1 MIGFEVAFDKPLTRE
16 EMIDLIE
23 TTIYGRRVN
32 MVWTRGQDKKPLKDK
47 YSPSESPLKARVP
60 ASTLGERLKDYGEA
74 AGKVIQGLEAVKDA
88 ATYRRLNRILQK
100 LNPAQWADFEKKITG
115 KTTDLDAFEAAV
127 DAYLA
132 AQKEREKEAGEREEA
147 VKKLHGLEAIY
158 RKYKEWKRIQF
169 QLLGWPPALLALTKS
184 LNDDLRKNNFPGG
197 IPEFEQF
204 IQRYRNAF
212 RTETVRIGLDLLAQ
226 YDSLLYKEAERY
238 QDDAAVAAMHEKL
251 APVRKEFPE
260 WEKSVQVYQHY
271 ERLKER
277 SRLPSE
283 GGTFGSAEEA
293 AMAAAADAAKRHK
306 AAAQQSVKDIAG
318 EFPILKEENLPL
330 ERRLDKAAMA
340 KADPAQLKALL
351 QSHIQAR
358 RDDVRKSQQT
368 LKTEPERVFS
378 LDILLKLS
386 IERQAVDPKSI
397 FGEIVQDH
405 VSDIKIKDAV
415 IGFLVAL
422 FAIALTVLSF
432 GTGAIAGAA
441 AVGAFAVSAISAYHE
456 FREYE
461 TKSAAAGAGLSSDDP
476 SLVWV
481 IVAVVGA
488 ALDFAQAAKAVG
500 KIAPL
505 AKGLEASGD
514 VAKFAKGLEALE
526 KSGEIDAKIARNVEQ
541 AAIARAK
548 SAEAAKDL
556 SKALG
561 KVYGLP
567 GPFTDP
573 EVYKE
578 LVRLAFYKV
587 REFGYAFEKFALE
600 VQQARQAAK
609 LGDLSTEE
617 LNKLKKAY
625 DEGRSFASEGELLE
639 YMKKTHPMGA
649 VDPTAVPRGKRTLID
664 PADKDP
670 ENIRALGRENESA
683 DILSQKGY
691 DVEQNP
697 KVPGPSNPDYK
708 LEGKVF
714 DCYAPSEKKS
724 VRGIWSY
731 IKEEKLEKGQTTRVV
746 LNLQDWGG
754 DIAALRKQ
762 FHDWPMAGLDEIL
775 VIMKDKSVF
784 HLVP

>member
-23 TTIYGRRVN
+23 MMIYGRRVN
-32 MVWTRGQDKKPLKDK
+32 MVWTRGEDKKPLKDK

-74 AGKVIQGLEAVKDA
+74 AGKVIQGLGAVQDA

-115 KTTDLDAFEAAV
+115 KTTELDAFEAAV

-158 RKYKEWKRIQF
+158 EKYKKWERYYF
-169 QLLGWPPALLALTKS
+169 LLGPLVVYHPLTDS
-184 LNDDLRKNNFPGG
+184 LVDDLRKNNFPGG
-197 IPEFEQF
+197 IPQFEQF
-204 IQRYRNAF
+204 IERYKNAF

-226 YDSLLYKEAERY
+226 YDSLLYKEGERY
-238 QDDAAVAAMHEKL
+238 QEDAAVAAMHEKL

-293 AMAAAADAAKRHK
+293 AMAAAAEAAQRHK

-368 LKTEPERVFS
+368 LRTEPERVFS

-415 IGFLVAL
+415 IEFLVAV

-432 GTGAIAGAA
+432 GTGGIAAAA
-441 AVGAFAVSAISAYHE
+441 AVGAFTLSAISAYHE

-600 VQQARQAAK
+600 VQQARQASK
-609 LGDLSTEE
+609 LGDLTAEE
-617 LNKLKKAY
+617 LTN
-625 DEGRSFASEGELLE
+625 
-639 YMKKTHPMGA
+639 
-649 VDPTAVPRGKRTLID
+649 
-664 PADKDP
+664 
-670 ENIRALGRENESA
+670 
-683 DILSQKGY
+683 
-691 DVEQNP
+691 
-697 KVPGPSNPDYK
+697 
-708 LEGKVF
+708 
-714 DCYAPSEKKS
+714 
-724 VRGIWSY
+724 
-731 IKEEKLEKGQTTRVV
+731 
-746 LNLQDWGG
+746 
-754 DIAALRKQ
+754 
-762 FHDWPMAGLDEIL
+762 
-775 VIMKDKSVF
+775 
-784 HLVP
+784 